1 MWSRRTVISAAAGV
15 LALTG
20 ASAGF
25 ASPGATASVMHDP
38 LARVSGPSP
47 FQADCN
53 GPVPLAAPYVN
64 AEVEPYVAV
73 NPRNPANLI
82 GVYQED
88 RYPNDGANGVLASV
102 SLNGGLSWAVPP
114 LARQPRF
121 SNCAGG
127 SAANGGNFEKT
138 TDPWVAF
145 SPAGLAYVVAV
156 SYNDSNAATAE
167 LVATS
172 ANGGRSWGQQRSLIR
187 DDNPNVI
194 DDRPAVTT
202 DPARPLTAYV
212 VWARQVTGPPAAAR
226 GAVYFSRTTDGG
238 ATWSAARAIY
248 QTPLGMQTSANQI
261 VVLPDGDLLD
271 VFNQLGQ
278 GKDFDHPR
286 HDTITVIRSSDRG
299 LTWSGPTT
307 LATNFVNGVTDPH
320 TGQPVRDGDDFTE
333 IAVDPRPG
341 TSNVYAVWGDARFT
355 NGGPQQIAF
364 TRSADG
370 GRTWSQPIRVSANIK
385 TQAFVPAVAVDGHGD
400 LAVAY
405 YDFSAD
411 RPASQFLATQYWIT
425 FSANQGRTWSARQ
438 QVTSQPFDLRT
449 APFQTHG
456 GFFLGEYQ
464 GLAGAGQRFVVAAT
478 FTNGHSLDNRTDI
491 YSATFVAPSR

>member
-1 MWSRRTVISAAAGV
+1 M
-15 LALTG
+15 
-20 ASAGF
+20 
-25 ASPGATASVMHDP
+25 
-38 LARVSGPSP
+38 
-47 FQADCN
+47 
-53 GPVPLAAPYVN
+53 
-64 AEVEPYVAV
+64 
-73 NPRNPANLI
+73 
-82 GVYQED
+82 
-88 RYPNDGANGVLASV
+88 
-102 SLNGGLSWAVPP
+102 
-114 LARQPRF
+114 
-121 SNCAGG
+121 
-127 SAANGGNFEKT
+127 
-138 TDPWVAF
+138 
-145 SPAGLAYVVAV
+145 
-156 SYNDSNAATAE
+156 
-167 LVATS
+167 
-172 ANGGRSWGQQRSLIR
+172 
-187 DDNPNVI
+187 
-194 DDRPAVTT
+194 
-202 DPARPLTAYV
+202 
-212 VWARQVTGPPAAAR
+212 VWARQVTGPAAAAR
-226 GAVYFSRTTDGG
+226 GAVYFSRTTNGG

-286 HDTITVIRSSDRG
+286 HDTITAIRSSDRG
-299 LTWSGPTT
+299 LTWSGPST

-370 GRTWSQPIRVSANIK
+370 GRTWSQPIRVSANVK

-425 FSANQGRTWSARQ
+425 LSTNQGRTWSPRQ
-438 QVTSQPFDLRT
+438 QVTAGRST
-449 APFQTHG
+449 CAP
-456 GFFLGEYQ
+456 L
-464 GLAGAGQRFVVAAT
+464 
-478 FTNGHSLDNRTDI
+478 
-491 YSATFVAPSR
+491 PSRHTGGSSWANIRAWPVPGHASSWPRHSPTATPWTTGPTSTPRPLPHPATDTTGGTCLPSRRRSIRRIPITVRGQVAGKPARVPAVTLACSSPRLRADAAPEWMICMRPTACCGTRPIVPGAHRQAASLTQPVGRAPAEWSFGIASAEPCGP